1 MSKITT
7 EDVEKIALLSR
18 LKLSETETEMFKD
31 QLGAIL
37 DYIEMLSEVDIE
49 GIEPF
54 INAAS
59 EGNVFRNDQLRAA
72 EKNLTNEQALQ
83 NAPQA
88 GDGFFKVP
96 ATITGN

>member
-18 LKLSETETEMFKD
+18 LKLSDNEVQMFRG
-31 QLGAIL
+31 QLGDII

-49 GIEPF
+49 GVEPF

-59 EGNVFRNDQLRAA
+59 EGSVFRNDILRA
-72 EKNLTNEQALQ
+72 EDMNLTNEQATQ
-83 NAPQA
+83 NAPLK

-96 ATITGN
+96 ATIANK

>member
-18 LKLSETETEMFKD
+18 LKLSEGETEMFKD

-49 GIEPF
+49 GVEPF

-59 EGNVFRNDQLRAA
+59 EGNVFRNDQLRP
-72 EKNLTNEQALQ
+72 ETENLSNEQALQ
-83 NAPQA
+83 NAPQS

>member
-18 LKLSETETEMFKD
+18 LKLTAEEVEMFRG
-31 QLGAIL
+31 QLGNII

-49 GIEPF
+49 GVEPF

-59 EGNVFRNDQLRAA
+59 EGNVFRNDILRD
-72 EKNLTNEQALQ
+72 EEENITNEHATQ
-83 NAPQA
+83 NAPQK

-96 ATITGN
+96 ATITK

>member
-18 LKLSETETEMFKD
+18 LKLSDNEVQMFRG
-31 QLGAIL
+31 QLGDII

-49 GIEPF
+49 GVEPF

-59 EGNVFRNDQLRAA
+59 EGSVFRNDILRA
-72 EKNLTNEQALQ
+72 EDKNLTNEQATQ
-83 NAPQA
+83 NAPLK

-96 ATITGN
+96 ATIANK

>member
-18 LKLSETETEMFKD
+18 LKLTEGEVEMFRG
-31 QLGAIL
+31 QLGDII

-49 GIEPF
+49 GVEPF

-59 EGNVFRNDQLRAA
+59 EGNVFRNDILRDDD
-72 EKNLTNEQALQ
+72 ENLSNEQATQ
-83 NAPQA
+83 NAPQK

-96 ATITGN
+96 ATIATN

>member
-18 LKLSETETEMFKD
+18 LKLSEQEVEMFRG
-31 QLGAIL
+31 QLGDII

-49 GIEPF
+49 GVEPF

-59 EGNVFRNDQLRAA
+59 EGNVFRNDDRRV
-72 EKNLTNEQALQ
+72 ESEDITTEQALQ
-83 NAPQA
+83 NAPQKD
-88 GDGFFKVP
+88 DGFFKVP
-96 ATITGN
+96 ATIASN

>member
-18 LKLSETETEMFKD
+18 LKLSADEVEMFRG
-31 QLGAIL
+31 QLGNIIE
-37 DYIEMLSEVDIE
+37 YIEMLSEVDIE
-49 GIEPF
+49 GVEPF

-59 EGNVFRNDQLRAA
+59 EGNVFRNDIRR
-72 EKNLTNEQALQ
+72 EESENITTEQATQ
-83 NAPQA
+83 NAPLK

-96 ATITGN
+96 ATIASN